1 MLIFLN
7 SIPSFK
13 AQAEDTLRQP
23 LTSGSRPVVKP
34 NRPGKLLSCALL
46 FQLQGCV

>member
-1 MLIFLN
+1 MCIFLN

-13 AQAEDTLRQP
+13 AQAEDTLQQP

-34 NRPGKLLSCALL
+34 NRPGKLLYCAVLP
-46 FQLQGCV
+46 QLQDFV